1 MINPQFLQDFMMVA
15 KRRENYSLVI
25 PKAKAIL
32 AVFVFCVGLSI
43 VDDFWRA
50 GLPAGLKALG
60 IMGCV
65 LFVVVFAFWFSR
77 NLVHVLWQDSKIFW
91 EAQSGH
97 ILIPLKSW
105 DGIYFFWFQQFVLL
119 WLFCLLLDR
128 EFLFLSFFLV
138 SAGGPLLGYQKLCV
152 SLRTQCMV
160 LALALLV
167 VSILL
172 HLDPVI
178 QSKSL
183 KARVWA

>member
-1 MINPQFLQDFMMVA
+1 MISTQFLQNFRMVP
-15 KRRENYSLVI
+15 KETENYSLVI
-25 PKAKAIL
+25 PQAKAIL
-32 AVFVFCVGLSI
+32 AAFVSCVGLSI
-43 VDDFWRA
+43 VVDFWSS

-65 LFVVVFAFWFSR
+65 LFVVVFAFWFSK
-77 NLVHVLWQDSKIFW
+77 NPVYVLWQDSKNFGD
-91 EAQSGH
+91 AQSGH
-97 ILIPLKSW
+97 IHIPLKSW

-128 EFLFLSFFLV
+128 GFLFLPLLLV
-138 SAGGPLLGYQKLCV
+138 IGGGPLLGHQKLCD
-152 SLRTQCMV
+152 SLRTQCIV

-178 QSKSL
+178 QPKSL
-183 KARVWA
+183 KAGVWA

>member
-1 MINPQFLQDFMMVA
+1 MINPQFLQNFMMVA
-15 KRRENYSLVI
+15 KRTENYSLVI
-25 PKAKAIL
+25 SKVKAIL

-50 GLPAGLKALG
+50 GLPAGLKALE

-65 LFVVVFAFWFSR
+65 FFVVVFAFWFSR
-77 NLVHVLWQDSKIFW
+77 NSVHVLWQDSKIFW

-97 ILIPLKSW
+97 ILIPWKSW
-105 DGIYFFWFQQFVLL
+105 GGIYFLWFQQFVLL

-128 EFLFLSFFLV
+128 GFLFLPLLLV
-138 SAGGPLLGYQKLCV
+138 IGGGPLLGHQNLYV
-152 SLRTQCMV
+152 SLHTQWIV

-172 HLDPVI
+172 HVDPVI
-178 QSKSL
+178 QPKSL